1 MGELMLR
8 PKQKPPK
15 VYSNADRFGEDGRRL
30 YSAYAATLRKGRR
43 KSLMIPVVDLLAGAL
58 AAAMVL
64 ALVYLVAF

>member
-1 MGELMLR
+1 MLKPR
-8 PKQKPPK
+8 GKPQKGYP
-15 VYSNADRFGEDGRRL
+15 NADRFGEDGRRL

>member
-1 MGELMLR
+1 MLR
-8 PKQKPPK
+8 PRRKPQK
-15 VYSNADRFGEDGRRL
+15 VYPNADRFGEHGRRL

-43 KSLMIPVVDLLAGAL
+43 KSLVIPVMDLLAGVL